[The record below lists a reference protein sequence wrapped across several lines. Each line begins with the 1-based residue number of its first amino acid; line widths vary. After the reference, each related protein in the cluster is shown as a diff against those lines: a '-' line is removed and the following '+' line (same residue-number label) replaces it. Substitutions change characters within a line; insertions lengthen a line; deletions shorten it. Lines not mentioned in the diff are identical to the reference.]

1 METTKEFIKKYIQN
15 MEQISVLSLP
25 NFESDVNVD
34 DYTKILHENFVRIGK
49 LASENRE
56 ILDTY
61 VFPILNAKE
70 LTRENKEILREA
82 FVALVDGYTMEN
94 VDISLAVLISDKL
107 LEDALNHCEDTE
119 QLIQALDDNIL
130 ANYNMMNVAKRTSA
144 YSSFCKKVRE
154 KAFRSSRMLLS
165 YLEPDQFVQLRSDT
179 AIDSVLVNARY
190 ISALYENL
198 RGDSAFNR
206 ENYEI
211 LCKAYDISESPFYR
225 ERVPEYDW
233 NYYKLRTCEYFGMTL
248 ELHNQ
253 RGFEQKYCKT
263 AKEYCDILKEL
274 WNKNPEE
281 NREIIS
287 EGELCL
293 LSCRADY
300 LSGNLSVQEYK
311 DILSTLYNKRN
322 SRSFSMNDIFMN
334 VLLPVEYIRLLANR
348 SLSEKEKNILD
359 EFYHNATNYVLQLPN
374 QDTLNFLLEYFCA
387 LLSSYIEVPGGM
399 SFEEL
404 GLSCLA
410 AFHPPTFVHTMM
422 VGKIAACLCGH
433 LLRLHPEVFA
443 GVAGYD
449 GKEELTEE
457 KRYEIIQFTYQGAL
471 CHDFGKLFIM
481 DIIAIYGRKIMD
493 DEFEMIKC
501 HSDLGSDL
509 LLRCEST
516 RRYANIARGHHKWY
530 DNSKG
535 YPEEFRTDSVA
546 EKVVIDLVTVA
557 DCLDA
562 ATDTVGR
569 SYSRGKT
576 LADMKD
582 ELTRDAG
589 TRYTPF
595 ITELMEDETV
605 LADLEFI
612 LSQYREKMY
621 RDTYVRLQKVS
632 EREKR

>member
-1 METTKEFIKKYIQN
+1 MKETKEFIKKYIQN
-15 MEQISVLSLP
+15 MEQIGVLSSP

-34 DYTKILHENFVRIGK
+34 DYTKILHGNFVTIGR

-70 LTRENKEILREA
+70 LTRENKEVLQEA
-82 FVALVDGYTMEN
+82 FSALVDGYTMEN

-107 LEDALNHCEDTE
+107 LEDALKHCENTE

-130 ANYNMMNVAKRTSA
+130 ANYNMMNVTKRTSD
-144 YSSFCKKVRE
+144 YSPLCQRIRE
-154 KAFRSSRMLLS
+154 KAFRSARMLLT
-165 YLEPDQFVQLRSDT
+165 YLEPDKFEQLNTDT

-198 RGDSAFNR
+198 RGDFATNR

-233 NYYKLRTCEYFGMTL
+233 NYYKIRTCEYFGMTL

-253 RGFEQKYCKT
+253 RGFEQKYCKI
-263 AKEYCDILKEL
+263 AKEYCDKLKVL

-281 NREIIS
+281 NQDIIS
-287 EGELCL
+287 EDELCL
-293 LSCRADY
+293 LSGRADY
-300 LSGNLSVQEYK
+300 LSGNLSMEEYK
-311 DILSTLYNKRN
+311 YILSKLYTKRN
-322 SRSFSMNDIFMN
+322 SRSFSMDGIFMN
-334 VLLPVEYIRLLANR
+334 VLLPVEYIRLLANHR
-348 SLSEKEKNILD
+348 LSEKEKNTLE

-387 LLSSYIEVPGGM
+387 LLSSYLEIPGGM
-399 SFEEL
+399 SFREL

-433 LLRLHPEVFA
+433 LLRLHPEAFV

-449 GKEELTEE
+449 GTGPLTEE

-471 CHDFGKLFIM
+471 CHDFGKFFIM

-530 DNSKG
+530 DNSRG
-535 YPEEFRTDSVA
+535 YPQGFHTDSVA

-569 SYSRGKT
+569 SYSSGKT
-576 LADMKD
+576 LEDMKR
-582 ELTRDAG
+582 EFAQGAG

-595 ITELMEDETV
+595 ITELMADEMV
-605 LADLEFI
+605 LEDLEFI

>member
-1 METTKEFIKKYIQN
+1 METTKDFIKKYIQN
-15 MEQISVLSLP
+15 MEQISGLSSP
-25 NFESDVNVD
+25 KFESDVNVD
-34 DYTKILHENFVRIGK
+34 DYTKILHENFVMIGK

-61 VFPILNAKE
+61 VFPILNAEE
-70 LTRENKEILREA
+70 LTYENKEILREA
-82 FVALVDGYTMEN
+82 FTALIDGYTMEN
-94 VDISLAVLISDKL
+94 VDITLAVLISDKL
-107 LEDALNHCEDTE
+107 LEDALTHCEDTD

-130 ANYNMMNVAKRTSA
+130 ANYNMMNVTKRTSN
-144 YSSFCKKVRE
+144 YSSLCQRIRE
-154 KAFRSSRMLLS
+154 KGFRSARMLLS
-165 YLEPDQFVQLRSDT
+165 YLEPEKFKKLSTDT
-179 AIDSVLVNARY
+179 AIDSVLTNARY

-198 RGDSAFNR
+198 RGDSVTNC

-211 LCKAYDISESPFYR
+211 LCRAYEISESPFYR
-225 ERVPEYDW
+225 ECVPEYDW

-287 EGELCL
+287 ENELCL
-293 LSCRADY
+293 LSGRADY
-300 LSGNLSVQEYK
+300 LSGNLSMEEYK
-311 DILSTLYNKRN
+311 NSLSRLYRNRN
-322 SRSFSMNDIFMN
+322 SRSFSLDDIFMN

-348 SLSEKEKNILD
+348 RLSEEERNTLE

-387 LLSSYIEVPGGM
+387 LLSSYIEIPGGM
-399 SFEEL
+399 SFSEL

-422 VGKIAACLCGH
+422 VGKITACLCGH
-433 LLRLHPEVFA
+433 LLRVHPEAFA

-449 GKEELTEE
+449 GKEALTEE
-457 KRYEIIQFTYQGAL
+457 NRYEIIQYAYQGAL

-501 HSDLGSDL
+501 HTDLGSDL

-516 RRYANIARGHHKWY
+516 EKYANIARGHHKWY
-530 DNSKG
+530 DNSRG
-535 YPEEFRTDSVA
+535 YPQGFRTDSVA

-576 LADMKD
+576 LEDMKQ
-582 ELTRDAG
+582 EFAEGAG

-595 ITELMEDETV
+595 ITELMEDEKV
-605 LADLEFI
+605 LEDLEFI

>member
-1 METTKEFIKKYIQN
+1 MKETKEYIKKYIQN
-15 MEQISVLSLP
+15 MERIGVLSSP

-34 DYTKILHENFVRIGK
+34 DYTKILHENFVTIGQ

-61 VFPILNAKE
+61 VFPILNGKE
-70 LTRENKEILREA
+70 LTCENKEVLQEA
-82 FVALVDGYTMEN
+82 FSALVDGYTMEN

-107 LEDALNHCEDTE
+107 LEDALKHSEDTE
-119 QLIQALDDNIL
+119 LLIQALDDNIL
-130 ANYNMMNVAKRTSA
+130 ANYNMMNVTKRTGN
-144 YSSFCKKVRE
+144 YSTLCQRIRE
-154 KAFRSSRMLLS
+154 KAFRSARMLLT
-165 YLEPDQFVQLRSDT
+165 YLEPDKFEQLSSDT

-198 RGDSAFNR
+198 RGDFATNR

-211 LCKAYDISESPFYR
+211 LCRAYDISETPFYR
-225 ERVPEYDW
+225 ERVPDYDW

-253 RGFEQKYCKT
+253 RGFEQKYCKI
-263 AKEYCDILKEL
+263 AKEYCDKLKEL

-281 NREIIS
+281 NKEVIS
-287 EGELCL
+287 EDELCL
-293 LSCRADY
+293 LSGRADY
-300 LSGNLSVQEYK
+300 LSGNLSMEEYK
-311 DILSTLYNKRN
+311 YILSKLYTKRN
-322 SRSFSMNDIFMN
+322 SRSFSMDGIFTN

-348 SLSEKEKNILD
+348 RLSEKEKNTL
-359 EFYHNATNYVLQLPN
+359 EELYHNATNYVLQLPN

-387 LLSSYIEVPGGM
+387 LLSSYLEIPGGM
-399 SFEEL
+399 SFSEL

-433 LLRLHPEVFA
+433 LLRLHPEAFA

-449 GKEELTEE
+449 GTGPLTEE

-471 CHDFGKLFIM
+471 CHDFGKFFIM
-481 DIIAIYGRKIMD
+481 DIISIYGRKIMD

-516 RRYANIARGHHKWY
+516 RKYANIARGHHKWY
-530 DNSKG
+530 DDSRG
-535 YPEEFRTDSVA
+535 YPQEFRTDSVA

-576 LADMKD
+576 LEEMKG
-582 ELTRDAG
+582 EFYQGAG

-595 ITELMEDETV
+595 ITELMEDEKV
-605 LADLEFI
+605 LEDLEFI

>member
-1 METTKEFIKKYIQN
+1 MKAIKEFIKKYIQN
-15 MEQISVLSLP
+15 MEQISALSSP
-25 NFESDVNVD
+25 KFETDVNVD
-34 DYTKILHENFVRIGK
+34 DYTKILHENFVMIGQ

-61 VFPILNAKE
+61 VFPLLNAEE
-70 LTRENKEILREA
+70 LTYENKEILREA
-82 FVALVDGYTMEN
+82 FSALLDGYTMEN
-94 VDISLAVLISDKL
+94 VDIALAVLISDKL
-107 LEDALNHCEDTE
+107 LEEALKHCEDTE
-119 QLIQALDDNIL
+119 ELIQALDDNIL
-130 ANYNMMNVAKRTSA
+130 ANYNMMNAAKRTSD
-144 YSSFCKKVRE
+144 YSSLCQRVRE
-154 KAFRSSRMLLS
+154 KAFRSARMLLS
-165 YLEPDQFVQLRSDT
+165 YLEPDKFEKLSTDT
-179 AIDSVLVNARY
+179 AIDSVLTNARY
-190 ISALYENL
+190 ITAMYENL
-198 RGDSAFNR
+198 RGDSAVNR
-206 ENYEI
+206 ENYEV
-211 LCKAYDISESPFYR
+211 LRRAYDISEDPFYL
-225 ERVPEYDW
+225 EHVPDYDW
-233 NYYKLRTCEYFGMTL
+233 NYYKLRTCEYFGMTV

-253 RGFEQKYCKT
+253 RGFEQQYCKV
-263 AKEYCDILKEL
+263 AKEYCDKLIEL
-274 WNKNPEE
+274 WNQNPEE
-281 NREIIS
+281 NKEIIS
-287 EGELCL
+287 EGELRL
-293 LSCRADY
+293 LSGRADY
-300 LSGNLSVQEYK
+300 LSGNLSVEEYK
-311 DILSTLYNKRN
+311 DVLSELYKKRN
-322 SRSFSMNDIFMN
+322 SRSFSMDDIYVN

-348 SLSEKEKNILD
+348 TLSEKEKNTLE

-374 QDTLNFLLEYFCA
+374 QETLNFLLEYFCA
-387 LLSSYIEVPGGM
+387 LISSYIEIPGGM
-399 SFEEL
+399 PFREL

-422 VGKIAACLCGH
+422 VGKISACLCGH
-433 LLRLHPEVFA
+433 LLRLHPEAFA

-449 GKEELTEE
+449 GKENLTEE

-471 CHDFGKLFIM
+471 CHDFGKFFVM
-481 DIIAIYGRKIMD
+481 DIISIYGRKIMD

-501 HSDLGSDL
+501 HVDLGSDL

-516 RRYANIARGHHKWY
+516 RKYANIARGHHKWY
-530 DNSKG
+530 NNSKG
-535 YPEEFRTDSVA
+535 YPVEFNTDSIP

-576 LADMKD
+576 IEDMKA
-582 ELTRDAG
+582 EFAQGAG

-595 ITELMEDETV
+595 ITELMEDEKV

>member
-1 METTKEFIKKYIQN
+1 MKTTKEFIKKYIQN
-15 MEQISVLSLP
+15 TEQISVLSSP
-25 NFESDVNVD
+25 KFEFDVNVD
-34 DYTKILHENFVRIGK
+34 DYTKILHENFVMIGK

-61 VFPILNAKE
+61 VFPLLNAKE
-70 LTRENKEILREA
+70 LTCENKEILREA
-82 FVALVDGYTMEN
+82 FAALVDGYTMEN
-94 VDISLAVLISDKL
+94 VDIALAVMISDKL
-107 LEDALNHCEDTE
+107 LEDALKGDEDTE

-130 ANYNMMNVAKRTSA
+130 ANYNMMNVTKRTGKYSA
-144 YSSFCKKVRE
+144 LCQRVRE
-154 KAFRSSRMLLS
+154 KAFCSARMLLT
-165 YLEPDQFVQLRSDT
+165 YLEPEKFEQLSTDE

-190 ISALYENL
+190 ISALFENL
-198 RGDSAFNR
+198 CGDSVANH

-211 LCKAYDISESPFYR
+211 LCRAYDISESPFYL
-225 ERVPEYDW
+225 ERVPDYDW

-263 AKEYCDILKEL
+263 AKEYCDKLKEL

-281 NREIIS
+281 NNDIIS
-287 EGELCL
+287 EGELGL
-293 LSCRADY
+293 LSGRADY
-300 LSGNLSVQEYK
+300 LSGNLSVEEYK
-311 DILSTLYNKRN
+311 YILSQLYKKRN
-322 SRSFSMNDIFMN
+322 SRSFSMNDIFIN
-334 VLLPVEYIRLLANR
+334 VMLPVEYIRLLANR
-348 SLSEKEKNILD
+348 RLSEKEKNTLE

-387 LLSSYIEVPGGM
+387 LLSCYIEIPGGM
-399 SFEEL
+399 PFMEL

-410 AFHPPTFVHTMM
+410 AVHPPTFVHTMM
-422 VGKIAACLCGH
+422 VGKIASCLCGH
-433 LLRLHPEVFA
+433 LLRLHPEAFA
-443 GVAGYD
+443 GIAGYD
-449 GKEELTEE
+449 GKETMTEE
-457 KRYEIIQFTYQGAL
+457 KRYEILQFTYQGAL

-481 DIIAIYGRKIMD
+481 DIIAIYGRRIMD

-501 HSDLGSDL
+501 HTDLGSDL

-535 YPEEFRTDSVA
+535 YPEKFHTDSVA

-569 SYSRGKT
+569 SYSKGKT
-576 LADMKD
+576 LEDMKR
-582 ELTRDAG
+582 EFAQDAG

-595 ITELMEDETV
+595 ITELMEDEKV
-605 LADLEFI
+605 LEDLDFI

-632 EREKR
+632 EREKK

>member
-1 METTKEFIKKYIQN
+1 METTKDFIKKYIQN
-15 MEQISVLSLP
+15 MEQISGLSSP
-25 NFESDVNVD
+25 KFESDVNVD
-34 DYTKILHENFVRIGK
+34 DYTKILHENFVMIGK

-61 VFPILNAKE
+61 VFPILNAEE
-70 LTRENKEILREA
+70 LTYENKEILREA
-82 FVALVDGYTMEN
+82 FTALIDGYTMEN
-94 VDISLAVLISDKL
+94 VDITLAVLISDKL
-107 LEDALNHCEDTE
+107 LEDALTHCEDTD

-130 ANYNMMNVAKRTSA
+130 ANYNMMNVTKRTSN
-144 YSSFCKKVRE
+144 YSSLCQRIRE
-154 KAFRSSRMLLS
+154 KGFRSARMLLS
-165 YLEPDQFVQLRSDT
+165 YLEPEKFKKLSTDT
-179 AIDSVLVNARY
+179 AIDSVLTNARY

-198 RGDSAFNR
+198 RGDSVTNC

-211 LCKAYDISESPFYR
+211 LCRAYEISESPFYR
-225 ERVPEYDW
+225 ECVPEYDW

-287 EGELCL
+287 ENELCL
-293 LSCRADY
+293 LSGRADY
-300 LSGNLSVQEYK
+300 LSGNLSMEEYK
-311 DILSTLYNKRN
+311 NSLSRLYRNRN
-322 SRSFSMNDIFMN
+322 SRSFSLDDIFMN

-348 SLSEKEKNILD
+348 RLSEEERNTLE

-387 LLSSYIEVPGGM
+387 LLSSYIEIPGGM
-399 SFEEL
+399 SFSEL

-422 VGKIAACLCGH
+422 VGKITACLCGH
-433 LLRLHPEVFA
+433 LLRVHPEAFA

-449 GKEELTEE
+449 GKEALTEE
-457 KRYEIIQFTYQGAL
+457 NRYEIIQYAYQGAL

-481 DIIAIYGRKIMD
+481 DIIAIYGRKLMD

-501 HSDLGSDL
+501 HTDLGSDL

-516 RRYANIARGHHKWY
+516 EKYANIARGHHKWY
-530 DNSKG
+530 DNSRG
-535 YPEEFRTDSVA
+535 YPQGFRTDSVA

-576 LADMKD
+576 LEDMKR
-582 ELTRDAG
+582 EFAEGAG

-595 ITELMEDETV
+595 ITELMEDEKV
-605 LADLEFI
+605 LVDLEFI

>member
-1 METTKEFIKKYIQN
+1 MKTTKEFIKKYIQN
-15 MEQISVLSLP
+15 TEQISVLSSP
-25 NFESDVNVD
+25 KFESDVKVD
-34 DYTKILHENFVRIGK
+34 DYTKILHENFVLIGK

-61 VFPILNAKE
+61 VFPILNAEE

-82 FVALVDGYTMEN
+82 FTALVDGYTMEN
-94 VDISLAVLISDKL
+94 VDIALAVLISDKL
-107 LEDALNHCEDTE
+107 LEDALKQDENTE

-130 ANYNMMNVAKRTSA
+130 ANYNMMNAAKRTNA
-144 YSSFCKKVRE
+144 YSSLCKKVRE
-154 KAFRSSRMLLS
+154 KAFRSARMLLS
-165 YLEPDQFVQLRSDT
+165 YLEPDKFEKLNTDT
-179 AIDSVLVNARY
+179 AIDSVLTNARY
-190 ISALYENL
+190 ITALYENL
-198 RGDSAFNR
+198 CGDSEANR

-211 LCKAYDISESPFYR
+211 LCRAYEISESPFYR
-225 ERVPEYDW
+225 EHVPEYDW
-233 NYYKLRTCEYFGMTL
+233 NYYKIRTCEYFGMTL

-274 WNKNPEE
+274 WNENPEE
-281 NREIIS
+281 NKEIIS
-287 EGELCL
+287 ENELCL
-293 LSCRADY
+293 LSRRADY
-300 LSGNLSVQEYK
+300 LSGNLSMEEYK
-311 DILSTLYNKRN
+311 NSLSELYQKRN
-322 SRSFSMNDIFMN
+322 RRSFSLDDIFIN

-348 SLSEKEKNILD
+348 RLSEKERNTLE

-387 LLSSYIEVPGGM
+387 LLNSYIEIPGGM
-399 SFEEL
+399 SFAEL

-433 LLRLHPEVFA
+433 LLRIHPEAFA

-449 GKEELTEE
+449 GKEALTEE

-501 HSDLGSDL
+501 HTDLGSDL

-516 RRYANIARGHHKWY
+516 GKYANIARGHHKWY

-535 YPEEFRTDSVA
+535 YPQEFHTDSVA

-576 LADMKD
+576 LEDMKR
-582 ELTRDAG
+582 EFAEGAG
-589 TRYTPF
+589 TRYTPY
-595 ITELMEDETV
+595 ITELMEDEKV